1 MSRWA
6 MARKARL
13 KKILP
18 PAPLDPKDAMT
29 IRVAH
34 RICAIVYGG
43 EDGCICARGTRNQC
57 CDNPK
62 LAAQHAM
69 DEILNG

>member
-6 MARKARL
+6 MVRKARL
-13 KKILP
+13 KKLLP
-18 PAPLDPKDAMT
+18 PTLDPKDALT
-29 IRVAH
+29 VRVAH

-43 EDGCICARGTRNQC
+43 EHGCVCARNGRNQC

-62 LAAQHAM
+62 SAAQHAM
-69 DEILNG
+69 DEILK

>member
-1 MSRWA
+1 

-13 KKILP
+13 KKLLP
-18 PAPLDPKDAMT
+18 KTPPDPKEAMT

-43 EDGCICARGTRNQC
+43 EEGCVCQRQGLGRC

-62 LAAQHAM
+62 SAAQHAM
-69 DEILNG
+69 DEILK

>member
-6 MARKARL
+6 MVRKARL
-13 KKILP
+13 KKLQP
-18 PAPLDPKDAMT
+18 PTLDPKDALT
-29 IRVAH
+29 LRVAY

-43 EDGCICARGTRNQC
+43 DNKGCICERNGRSQC

-62 LAAQHAM
+62 SAAQHAM
-69 DEILNG
+69 DEIMK